1 MMRWF
6 FALFLLASTLW
17 SPLARAQGRVDCSTL
32 ESRIL
37 KRNVHYCVQV
47 PGSYDQKDASGQPKK
62 FAILYYL
69 HGLGDNE
76 QSFSRSGGWSL
87 IEDLRAQGKIGDFL
101 MVAPE
106 GFASFYINA
115 ADGSE
120 RYSDFF
126 LREFMPSIEKKY
138 RVLSGREARAVTGIS
153 MGGYGALR
161 FAFAY
166 PELFSAVSAQSAAL
180 ILETPEQ
187 LNAMAQ
193 ERSQDIRDAFAPLLG
208 DPINV
213 AHWKAN
219 DPFTLARKNKAALK
233 TTAIYFNCGQTD
245 DYGFEKGAAA
255 LDKQLTSEGIAHEY
269 RSYPGGH
276 NINYFLSHLGEVMEF
291 HSKAFA
297 ASNHGNP

>member
-1 MMRWF
+1 MIRWF
-6 FALFLLASTLW
+6 FGLFLLATTLW
-17 SPLARAQGRVDCSTL
+17 SPLARAQGRVDCSAL
-32 ESRIL
+32 QSHIL

-47 PGSYDQKDASGQPKK
+47 PGSYDQKEASGQPKK
-62 FAILYYL
+62 FPVLYYL

-76 QSFSRSGGWSL
+76 QSFSRSGGWTL

-101 MVAPE
+101 VVAPE
-106 GFASFYINA
+106 GFASFYINS

-126 LREFMPSIEKKY
+126 LREFIPFIEKKY
-138 RVLSGREARAVTGIS
+138 RVLPGREARAITGIS

-213 AHWKAN
+213 GHWQAN

-233 TTAIYFNCGQTD
+233 NTAIYFNCGQID

-269 RSYPGGH
+269 RPYPGGH
-276 NINYFLSHLGEVMEF
+276 NVNYFLSHLGEVMEF
-291 HSKAFA
+291 HSRSFA